1 MKHLLITASMMIEA
15 KRQRRERIRDI
26 GLKHP
31 YDRWLKE
38 TIKAALEA
46 KALNDMIYEQQ
57 KQG

>member
-1 MKHLLITASMMIEA
+1 MEA
-15 KRQRRERIRDI
+15 RRQRRKRIKEI

-31 YDRWLKE
+31 YDRRLKK

>member
-1 MKHLLITASMMIEA
+1 MEA
-15 KRQRRERIRDI
+15 KRQRRKRIKEI

-31 YDRWLKE
+31 CDRRLKK

>member
-1 MKHLLITASMMIEA
+1 MKELDRQYLAS
-15 KRQRRERIRDI
+15 RRI
-26 GLKHP
+26 K
-31 YDRWLKE
+31 K

>member
-1 MKHLLITASMMIEA
+1 MMLEA
-15 KRQRRERIRDI
+15 KRQSRKRISEI

-31 YDRWLKE
+31 YDRRLKK

-57 KQG
+57 K